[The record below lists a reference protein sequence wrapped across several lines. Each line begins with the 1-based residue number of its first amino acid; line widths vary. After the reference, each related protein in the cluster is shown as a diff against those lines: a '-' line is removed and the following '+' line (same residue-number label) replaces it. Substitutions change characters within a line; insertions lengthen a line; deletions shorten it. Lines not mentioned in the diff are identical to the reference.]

1 MMNAPCTS
9 RGYGTP
15 LNEWAQVVVA
25 ALALGG
31 PFLAY
36 LLAVRKTSGR
46 IRASDASELWEEAGN
61 IRRECAERV
70 RALED
75 RVSELET
82 MNFKLRE
89 ENTRLLRAGFGNW
102 Q

>member
-1 MMNAPCTS
+1 M
-9 RGYGTP
+9 
-15 LNEWAQVVVA
+15 NEWTQVVVA
-25 ALALGG
+25 VLALGG

-46 IRASDASELWEEAGN
+46 IRSSDASELWEEAGN

-75 RVSELET
+75 RVRELENINLT
-82 MNFKLRE
+82 LRE
-89 ENTRLLRAGFGNW
+89 ENTKLLRSGFGN
-102 Q
+102 QQ

>member
-1 MMNAPCTS
+1 MRSEGLGAVDES
-9 RGYGTP
+9 
-15 LNEWAQVVVA
+15 WAKVLVA
-25 ALALGG
+25 VATLGG

-46 IRASDASELWEEAGN
+46 IKSSDASELWEEAAS

-70 RALED
+70 RALEA
-75 RVSELET
+75 RVRELEDIN
-82 MNFKLRE
+82 MRLQA
-89 ENTRLLRAGFGNW
+89 ENYRLMRISFGGEP

>member
-1 MMNAPCTS
+1 M
-9 RGYGTP
+9 
-15 LNEWAQVVVA
+15 NEWTQVLVA

-46 IRASDASELWEEAGN
+46 IRSSDASELWEEAGN

-70 RALED
+70 RALEA
-75 RVSELET
+75 RVSELEQ
-82 MNFKLRE
+82 MNLILRA
-89 ENTRLLRAGFGNW
+89 ENTRLLRSGFGNW